1 MQCVFSVQLTLELIS
16 IINEREQNAFKYV
29 LIIFKIKVSGKKK
42 RVYDRIFM
50 NLSVKMT
57 DDEKVLRDPWPRCGI
72 TSTEKKHKHE
82 NKCLAVC

>member
-16 IINEREQNAFKYV
+16 IINERERNAFEYV

-57 DDEKVLRDPWPRCGI
+57 DDEKVLHDPWPPMWNYFNG
-72 TSTEKKHKHE
+72 EKTQT
-82 NKCLAVC
+82 